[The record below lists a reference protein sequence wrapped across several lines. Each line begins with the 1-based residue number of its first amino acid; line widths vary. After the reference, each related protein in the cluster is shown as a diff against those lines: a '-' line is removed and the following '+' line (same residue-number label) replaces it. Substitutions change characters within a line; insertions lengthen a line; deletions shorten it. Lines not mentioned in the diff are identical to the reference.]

1 MSPWESDPSVSPMG
15 SIPPREGH
23 PPISVVPQ
31 TWSSC
36 QVGSVYEHGYHQT
49 SSNFIHPSLFSHE
62 KVILSGNLT
71 WLMENCSLIMDL
83 PTKMVI
89 VHSYVSLPKG
99 NFEDL
104 VAFLGSNRGKP
115 VLRFQKRRW
124 SKRWSQAMESWPLLQ
139 PTFMITCHQAPSKI
153 PREKGS
159 FLRWFDG
166 FNVVNPVLSFFPN
179 ITIHVSSFL

>member
-1 MSPWESDPSVSPMG
+1 MGIRPFSFTNGINSASRGSSPNQCRPTNMKQLPS
-15 SIPPREGH
+15 
-23 PPISVVPQ
+23 
-31 TWSSC
+31 
-36 QVGSVYEHGYHQT
+36 GSVYEHGYHQT

-139 PTFMITCHQAPSKI
+139 PTFMITCHQAPSKY
-153 PREKGS
+153 RAKK
-159 FLRWFDG
+159 DH
-166 FNVVNPVLSFFPN
+166 FFAG
-179 ITIHVSSFL
+179 LMGLMW

>member
-1 MSPWESDPSVSPMG
+1 MGIRPFSFTNGINSASRGSSPNQCRPTNMKQLPSGCVWTW
-15 SIPPREGH
+15 
-23 PPISVVPQ
+23 VP
-31 TWSSC
+31 
-36 QVGSVYEHGYHQT
+36 
-49 SSNFIHPSLFSHE
+49 SNFIKFHPSLFSHE

-71 WLMENCSLIMDL
+71 WLMENCSLIMHL

-139 PTFMITCHQAPSKI
+139 PTFMITCHQAPSKYRAKRI
-153 PREKGS
+153 I
-159 FLRWFDG
+159 LRWFDR
-166 FNVVNPVLSFFPN
+166 FNVVNPVY
-179 ITIHVSSFL
+179 